1 MERRSIAE
9 YSTHEFD
16 MLRSRL
22 ERARDLL
29 RAGGALL
36 QSVARAYYVL
46 YALASFLSGKYGI
59 HAVRMRSRDKVMDQR
74 FSHMELPALVY
85 ALYSANKK
93 DSVQD
98 VGSAPGIVSGAY
110 DEHEAYRKANDLVR
124 MRIQADYGPSTSAEP
139 YSMAQTDAALATA
152 QKIVQDLETLL

>member
-1 MERRSIAE
+1 MDRRSIAE
-9 YSTHEFD
+9 YTAHEFD

-29 RAGGALL
+29 RAGGAFL

-98 VGSAPGIVSGAY
+98 VECARHRFGSVRRARGIPKGERPCA
-110 DEHEAYRKANDLVR
+110 DA
-124 MRIQADYGPSTSAEP
+124 IQADYGPSTSAEP